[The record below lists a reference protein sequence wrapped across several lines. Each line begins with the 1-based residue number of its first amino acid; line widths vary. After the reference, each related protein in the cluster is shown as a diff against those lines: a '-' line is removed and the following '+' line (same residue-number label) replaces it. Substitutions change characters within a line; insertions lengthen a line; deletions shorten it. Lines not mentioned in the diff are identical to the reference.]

1 MPFRTDPR
9 RELSA
14 AQAETLASSP
24 EHMGGESPAKGDKHV
39 TFSSE
44 PEASPGPKIR
54 RQPTGL
60 PTEYPD
66 DDEPKADKRGVASS
80 TESLEVSLAACEP
93 ASSPSHR
100 VHARRDPPEFT
111 VEKRPNSSARADADL
126 HPNPSLQT
134 SMSRYRNTGAD
145 APTSVDPTYVAR
157 LEQEL
162 AALKGSIAAKGDP
175 HGALDART
183 PVTAS
188 AARKAASSAAAL
200 ADRLDPS
207 RGRSQDDDLAVAK
220 AVFSDDRLAKFE
232 AALEQKFKDSGGY
245 DSDLERELEAA
256 GATPLEVR
264 KLRAARADA
273 AAKAE
278 MTHRAAE
285 DAAVKA
291 TFDQQNEWM
300 DEYREGGLG
309 KPAPTATGGVSGAV
323 AGGKEIDAVVDAT
336 RAVPPVVRAK
346 AVSAP
351 RTRRAVSAR
360 PSGSGGVD
368 YLGAGAE
375 HGDGLPRPGVIV
387 RRKTA
392 TVPRPFSFEMRDRNK
407 PKSISELRL
416 EQDLAFE
423 AEMER
428 AELAKQFRANDIPRH
443 IFESRYQKMLEKE
456 EMRREERRLSRRAA
470 LVETERP
477 FSFHT
482 RDEQK
487 KKEEE
492 AAAAERA
499 KNRAKKFQKPFK
511 AKDIP
516 AAVKTPKL
524 AALEDEARRRKEET
538 RAAALAKLAE
548 AKAPAAAEVKHD
560 HGTSD
565 SASKKKQWSFKPAP
579 MKPVPDFDALHDKF
593 FRKLQ
598 SARASK
604 PSTVPEEFKL
614 HEKDAKAKAAELK
627 KIKNEMRQDE
637 HALAEVRWPFAS
649 LRAKVNS
656 KPPPAF
662 NPPSDDFL
670 RKNETLATKLR
681 RQAVVKARKEGHFST
696 KAEKEALEAAQR
708 DRENQRRAA
717 AWAKT
722 QTSFAGKKALDFGR
736 SSMRGGDQ
744 HTKARHAQQAMLA
757 KETVE
762 KVLLENNVYTY
773 VEEGSVV

>member
-1 MPFRTDPR
+1 VPFRTDPR

-14 AQAETLASSP
+14 AQVERLASSP

-93 ASSPSHR
+93 APSPSHR
-100 VHARRDPPEFT
+100 VHARRVPPDFT
-111 VEKRPNSSARADADL
+111 VEKRPNSARADADL

-134 SMSRYRNTGAD
+134 SMSRYRNAGAD
-145 APTSVDPTYVAR
+145 APASVDPTYVAR

-175 HGALDART
+175 HGALDTST

-188 AARKAASSAAAL
+188 AARKAARGAAVL
-200 ADRLDPS
+200 ADELAG
-207 RGRSQDDDLAVAK
+207 GRSQDDDLAVAK

-278 MTHRAAE
+278 TAYRAAE

-300 DEYREGGLG
+300 DEYREGGSS
-309 KPAPTATGGVSGAV
+309 KPAAATGAVSGAV
-323 AGGKEIDAVVDAT
+323 AGSKEINAARDAVDAT

-407 PKSISELRL
+407 PKSISEQRL

-492 AAAAERA
+492 AAAVERA

-516 AAVKTPKL
+516 AAIKTPKL
-524 AALEDEARRRKEET
+524 AALEDEARRRKEQA

-548 AKAPAAAEVKHD
+548 AKAPAAAEVKHG

-604 PSTVPEEFKL
+604 PTTVPEEFKL

-637 HALAEVRWPFAS
+637 DALAEVRWPFAS

-662 NPPSDDFL
+662 NPPSDDYL

-708 DRENQRRAA
+708 DRENRRRAA